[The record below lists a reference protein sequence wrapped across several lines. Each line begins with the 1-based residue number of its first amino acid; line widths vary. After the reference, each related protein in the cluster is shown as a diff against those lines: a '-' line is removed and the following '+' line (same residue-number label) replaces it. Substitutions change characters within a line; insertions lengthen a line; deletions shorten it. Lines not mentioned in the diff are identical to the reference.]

1 MSEIFNAQC
10 IFLEFLGDET
20 MIKAIFFDM
29 DGTLVGYSEEGK
41 GKIPDSAREVLG
53 ELRAKGVKIFAATGR
68 CRGEMDTVPF
78 LRTVPFDAV
87 AAMNGQYCYTDE
99 EELLVSPLS
108 PEDLQ
113 GFLDLQQEGAVPAII
128 VGKRES
134 YVNMFT
140 PEFSAAIGKID
151 SVLPEVLDCSDLP
164 NWEVIQVVAFVDET
178 EEKRVEA
185 YMPGA
190 KATRWC
196 PEFVD
201 VISRTGGKD
210 KGIEA
215 ILKHFGLRKDEFI
228 AFGDGQNDM
237 GMLQTAKIGIA
248 MGNADEKLKAVAD
261 EIADDVNADGVAKV
275 LRRYLAEGLFDE

>member
-1 MSEIFNAQC
+1 
-10 IFLEFLGDET
+10 

-29 DGTLVGYSEEGK
+29 DGTLVGYNGEGK
-41 GKIPDSAREVLG
+41 GEIPASAREVLA
-53 ELRAKGVKIFAATGR
+53 ELRQKGVKIFAATGR
-68 CRGEMDTVPF
+68 CREEMDTLPY
-78 LRTVPFDAV
+78 LRTVEFDAV
-87 AAMNGQYCYTDE
+87 AAMNGQYCYTDT
-99 EELLVSPLS
+99 EELLVAPLAA
-108 PEDLQ
+108 EDLQ
-113 GFLDLQQEGAVPAII
+113 GFLDLQQDGAVPAII
-128 VGKRES
+128 VEKMKC

-140 PEFSAAIGKID
+140 PEFSAAIAKID

-164 NWEVIQVVAFVDET
+164 EKEVIQVVAFADEAT
-178 EEKRVEA
+178 EQRVEA
-185 YMPGA
+185 AMPGA

-215 ILKHFGLRKDEFI
+215 ILKHFGLKQDEFI

-261 EIADDVNADGVAKV
+261 EVCADVNDDGVAIT
-275 LRRYLAEGLFDE
+275 LRRYLAAGLFDE